1 MDRKIVRTIL
11 VAIVLLILGAIIIL
25 PIMVSNYIQS
35 STQSAL
41 SPILQANQQLKTQ
54 VSQLLNPTPTIQ
66 PDPITIIHEVRS
78 LARLETL
85 QYSIEKIITADSGQ
99 GELSILFGDKLIFVA
114 HGKVIAGIDLEK
126 IQTEDIRIKNDVLH
140 IKLPEAELFTVTL
153 DNEKSYVYDRETGIF
168 STGNVNLETL
178 ARQSA
183 EEEIRKAAIEDGILE
198 QAKMNGENFLI
209 RLVRSLGYDEVV
221 FD

>member
-1 MDRKIVRTIL
+1 MH
-11 VAIVLLILGAIIIL
+11 
-25 PIMVSNYIQS
+25 
-35 STQSAL
+35 
-41 SPILQANQQLKTQ
+41 
-54 VSQLLNPTPTIQ
+54 PTPTIL

-99 GELSILFGDKLIFVA
+99 GDWGFLFGDKLIFVA
-114 HGKVIAGIDLEK
+114 HGRVIAGIDLEK
-126 IQTEDIRIKNDVLH
+126 IKTEDIRFEKDVLH
-140 IKLPEAELFTVTL
+140 MKLPEAELFSVAL

-168 STGNVNLETL
+168 TSGNVNLETL

-183 EEEIRKAAIEDGILE
+183 EEEIRKAALEDGILE